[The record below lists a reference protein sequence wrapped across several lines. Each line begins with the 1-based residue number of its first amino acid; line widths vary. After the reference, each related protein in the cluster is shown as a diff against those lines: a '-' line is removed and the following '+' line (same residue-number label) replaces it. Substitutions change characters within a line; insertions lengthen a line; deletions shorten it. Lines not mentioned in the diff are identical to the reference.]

1 MGSYMDGVKEQISV
15 HGLQQFPEKSR
26 GRSSPSRDLVCPNMS
41 PSAETPSTADR
52 VRPAD
57 VRVVAGL
64 GDSVT
69 AAIGANATNILELPT
84 EYRQFSWSI
93 GGYGNLSDVITLPN
107 IFKIFNPNLV
117 GFAKRSTVSYRP
129 ASLEDA
135 GLNLAITGA
144 NTFLLPTQVRLLI
157 DTLKSLPG
165 VNFEDDWKVVTI
177 FIGSNDVCDYCKNK
191 TLFSPDSFIH
201 NVTVSLDL
209 LKKELPRSIINV
221 VQLLDVG
228 RLRQVNDKSFGCILQ
243 RFFCSCV
250 VKPKENSS
258 ELLEVLHQNKQFQ
271 ERLEHLI
278 QRSGRY
284 EGKTDFAVVLQPF
297 LKNIEP
303 ATDQNGHIDYSF
315 FTPDCFHLTIK
326 GHEQMATG
334 LWNNMLQPEG
344 EKYQLKTFSEEVKL
358 LCPSED
364 HPYIYTK
371 TPESTSAAS
380 CVLRGSRL
388 VHTLFLL
395 AVTLCV
401 SI

>member
-271 ERLEHLI
+271 
-278 QRSGRY
+278 
-284 EGKTDFAVVLQPF
+284 
-297 LKNIEP
+297 
-303 ATDQNGHIDYSF
+303 NGHIDYSF